1 MKRRLALAL
10 AVCLNLAACEPKAPP
25 ADLVL
30 RNGRIYT
37 LDDERTWAEALA
49 IDDGRIVFVGPN
61 EGVDEFVG
69 PETRFVDLE
78 GKMALPGFH
87 DSHVHAVAGGVE
99 LAQCDL
105 NGLATREGLFAAIEE
120 CAARTPDE
128 EWLVGGGWDLLLF
141 PGASPDRSDLDRL
154 SPDQPAYLSSYD
166 SHSSW
171 VNSLALDIAGI
182 DATTPDPPN
191 GRIERDPKTGE
202 PTGTLRESASAL
214 VSKHLPRIGAEEY
227 VEGLRRSLRMAN
239 EFGITSFIEADA
251 NARSVEE
258 AYVALARSGELT
270 GRVRVSLTVDAS
282 KDESQ
287 VEELLQRRTRCEA
300 EGIRADAVKIYADG
314 VIESGTAA
322 LLEPYVDFGH
332 RGELNFTPEVL
343 DRIVTRLD
351 QEGFQI
357 HVHAIGDRAI
367 RASLDAFEKARS
379 ANGPRDSR
387 HHIAHIQLFHPDD
400 IPRFRSLGVVA
411 NFQPLWAFAD
421 AYITDLTEPQLGPER
436 SRWLYPIKSLSDS
449 GAVLAAGSDWPVS
462 SMNPLDAVQVA
473 VTRRDLNAPEGPS
486 WIPEERVDLDTIL
499 AAYTRGGAYLQH
511 QEALT
516 GSLELGKRATH
527 RPREELLRGSGD
539 RDPSSE
545 GSSHPPGW
553 ERGLPRLELP
563 SQPRVQLRR
572 IQGG

>member
-1 MKRRLALAL
+1 MKKLALTL
-10 AVCLNLAACEPKAPP
+10 CLGLGLAACEPRAPP

-37 LDDERTWAEALA
+37 LDDARTWAEALA
-49 IDDGRIVFVGPN
+49 IDDGGIVFVGPN
-61 EGVDEFVG
+61 AGVDAFVG

-78 GKMALPGFH
+78 GKMVLPGFH
-87 DSHVHAVAGGVE
+87 DSHVHPVSGGVE
-99 LAQCDL
+99 LGQCDL
-105 NGLATREGLFAAIEE
+105 NGLATREGLYAAIEE

-128 EWLVGGGWDLLLF
+128 EWLVGGGWDLPLF
-141 PGASPDRSDLDRL
+141 PGANPYRSDLDEM
-154 SPDQPAYLSSYD
+154 SPDQPAYLSSAD
-166 SHSSW
+166 GHSTW
-171 VNSLALDIAGI
+171 VNSRALDIAGI
-182 DATTPDPPN
+182 DVTTPDPPN

-214 VSKHLPRIGAEEY
+214 VSKHLPPLGPEDY
-227 VEGLRRSLRMAN
+227 VAGLKRALRMAN
-239 EFGITSFIEADA
+239 EFGITSLIEASADE
-251 NARSVEE
+251 RYVK
-258 AYVALARSGELT
+258 AYAALARSGELT
-270 GRVRVSLTVDAS
+270 ARVRVSLTVDDS

-287 VEELLQRRTRCEA
+287 VDELIQMRARYQA
-300 EGIRADAVKIYADG
+300 EGIRADAAKIFADG

-322 LLEPYVDFGH
+322 LLEPYLDFGH

-351 QEGFQI
+351 KEGFQV

-387 HHIAHIQLFHPDD
+387 HHIAHIELFHPDD

-421 AYITDLTEPQLGPER
+421 TYITGLTEPQLGPER
-436 SRWLYPIKSLSDS
+436 SRWLYPIKSLKDS
-449 GAVLAAGSDWPVS
+449 GAVLVAGSDWSVS
-462 SMNPLDAVQVA
+462 SMNPLDGIQVA
-473 VTRRDLNAPEGPS
+473 VTRRDLTAPEGPS

-511 QEALT
+511 EEALT
-516 GSLELGKRATH
+516 GSLEVGKRADVIVLEKNLFEIPETEIH
-527 RPREELLRGSGD
+527 RVKVLLTLLDGKEIFRDSGFP
-539 RDPSSE
+539 PSHESN
-545 GSSHPPGW
+545 
-553 ERGLPRLELP
+553 
-563 SQPRVQLRR
+563 
-572 IQGG
+572 